1 MSKFYA
7 VKKGKQTGI
16 FNTWAEAQDQVKG
29 FSGAQFKSFATL
41 DEAKEYMADT
51 TPKFLK
57 IKDVNLDNFDLN
69 VHTDGG
75 CRNHGNKKG
84 QHVQPTDPAAWAFVI
99 NGKAIDKQEPGT
111 DGKCGATNNKMEII
125 AVSEA
130 LKRLA
135 ELGLNHKKVAFVCD
149 SKYVLQGVSD
159 LKALDAKVNSG
170 KEFPNRDVWEDV
182 DQYLHEFFADDNIT
196 WVWTKGHN
204 GENGNEFVDHLLN
217 TTMDRLEKEC
227 AKK

>member
-7 VKKGKQTGI
+7 IKKGKQTGI
-16 FNTWAEAQDQVKG
+16 YNTWAEAQDQVKG

-51 TPKFLK
+51 TPKFLE
-57 IKDVNLDNFDLN
+57 IKDVNLDDFDLN

-84 QHVQPTDPAAWAFVI
+84 QHVQETDPAAWAFVI
-99 NGKAIDKQEPGT
+99 DGSAIAKKEPGT
-111 DGKCGATNNKMEII
+111 DGVCGATNNRMEIT

-135 ELGLNHKKVAFVCD
+135 ELGLNHKKIAFVCD
-149 SKYVLQGVSD
+149 SKYVLLGVSD
-159 LKALDAKVNSG
+159 LKNLDAKVNSN
-170 KEFPNRDVWEDV
+170 KDFPNKDVWQDV
-182 DQYLHEFFADDNIT
+182 DTYLHEFFSDGNIT

-217 TTMDRLEKEC
+217 TTMDRLEKKC
-227 AKK
+227 ANK